1 MENMADTMT
10 SISAKDVA
18 ELRRRTGAG
27 MMECKKALAETG
39 GDFEKA
45 TEWLRAHGIA
55 RADKRADREAKEGVV
70 ESYLHHSGKIG
81 VLLELDCET
90 DFVARTDDFRQL
102 AKDVAMHIAATA
114 PLAVSVDQLAPEVV
128 ERERRIY
135 TEQVAQEGKPE
146 AIRAKIVEGK
156 VRKFYSEVVLLEQ
169 PFVKDDKLTVGEV
182 VKAVSGKTGEN
193 VVVRRFA
200 RFLLGEDGQGGAGGA
215 AA

>member
-1 MENMADTMT
+1 MTDTKT
-10 SISAKDVA
+10 SVSAKDVA
-18 ELRRRTGAG
+18 ELRRQTGAG
-27 MMECKKALAETG
+27 MMDCKRALAESG
-39 GDFEKA
+39 GDFAKA
-45 TEWLRAHGIA
+45 TEWLRAHGVA
-55 RADKRADREAKEGVV
+55 RADKRADRAAQQGLV
-70 ESYLHHSGKIG
+70 ESYVHHSGKVG
-81 VLLELDCET
+81 VLVEINCET

-102 AKDVAMHIAATA
+102 ARDVAMHIAAAA
-114 PLAVSVDQLAPEVV
+114 PLAVSADQLDPAVV

-146 AIRAKIVEGK
+146 AIRTKIVEGK
-156 VRKFYSEVVLLEQ
+156 VRKFYSEVVLLDQ

>member
-1 MENMADTMT
+1 MADTMT
-10 SISAKDVA
+10 SIKAKDVA

-27 MMECKKALAETG
+27 MMECKKALTETG

-55 RADKRADREAKEGVV
+55 RADKRADRAAKEGMV

-81 VLLELDCET
+81 VLLELNCET
-90 DFVARTDDFRQL
+90 DFVARTDPFRQL
-102 AKDVAMHIAATA
+102 AKDVAMHVAASA

-146 AIRAKIVEGK
+146 AIRDRIVEGK
-156 VRKFYSEVVLLEQ
+156 LKKFYREAVLLEQ
-169 PFVKDDKLTVGEV
+169 PFVKDDTRTVGEL
-182 VKAVSGKTGEN
+182 VKEVSGKVGEN
-193 VVVRRFA
+193 VVVKRFV
-200 RFLLGEDGQGGAGGA
+200 RYQLGESV
-215 AA
+215 